1 MIFEIGLTP
10 GVIALALVLLLG
22 AGAVLG
28 LVAAAIAVLV
38 LGPRTWEAMTLPAG
52 AAFVASVG
60 YVLVSGGRVLP
71 LPSATVVAFL
81 VAFVIAWLQRDSL
94 DGADRRAQQAA
105 RAIRIVGSV
114 LAWLLGG
121 LAIGLV
127 IGAAIQSV
135 FPLLIFPLIGVL
147 IGLRS
152 ALALDRNAA
161 RVNNRASSTPEETP
175 ASAGILD
182 E

>member
-28 LVAAAIAVLV
+28 LLAAGIAVLV
-38 LGPRTWEAMTLPAG
+38 LGPRTWEAITLPAG

-60 YVLVSGGRVLP
+60 YVLLSGGRVSP
-71 LPSATVVAFL
+71 LPSATVVGFL

-94 DGADRRAQQAA
+94 DRADRRAQQAA

-127 IGAAIQSV
+127 IGAAAQSA
-135 FPLLIFPLIGVL
+135 FPLLIFPLIGIL

-152 ALALDRNAA
+152 ALVLDRNAA
-161 RVNNRASSTPEETP
+161 ASDRSSSTPEEAP
-175 ASAGILD
+175 PSAGILD

>member
-28 LVAAAIAVLV
+28 LLAAGIAVLV
-38 LGPRTWEAMTLPAG
+38 LGPRTWEAITLPAG

-60 YVLVSGGRVLP
+60 YVLLSGGRVSP
-71 LPSATVVAFL
+71 LPSATVVGFL

-152 ALALDRNAA
+152 ALVLDRNAA
-161 RVNNRASSTPEETP
+161 ANDRSSSTPEEAP
-175 ASAGILD
+175 PSAGILD

>member
-1 MIFEIGLTP
+1 MILEVGITP
-10 GVIALALVLLLG
+10 GVVALALVLLLG
-22 AGAVLG
+22 AGAVLA
-28 LVAAAIAVLV
+28 LVASAIAVSV
-38 LGPRTWEAMTLPAG
+38 LGPRSWDAMTLPAG

-60 YVLVSGGRVLP
+60 YVLLSGGRVSP

-81 VAFVIAWLQRDSL
+81 VAFVITWLQRDSL
-94 DGADRRAQQAA
+94 DSRDRRARQAA
-105 RAIRIVGSV
+105 RAIRIVGTV

-127 IGAAIQSV
+127 IGAATESA

-152 ALALDRNAA
+152 ALILDRNAA
-161 RVNNRASSTPEETP
+161 RANDRASSNQEETP
-175 ASAGILD
+175 PPAGILD

>member
-28 LVAAAIAVLV
+28 LLAAGIAVLV
-38 LGPRTWEAMTLPAG
+38 LGPRTWEAITLPAG

-60 YVLVSGGRVLP
+60 YVLLSGGRVSP
-71 LPSATVVAFL
+71 LPSATVVGFL

-94 DGADRRAQQAA
+94 DRADRRAQQAA

-127 IGAAIQSV
+127 IGAAAQSA

-147 IGLRS
+147 IGLRA
-152 ALALDRNAA
+152 ALVLDRNAA
-161 RVNNRASSTPEETP
+161 AHDRASSTPEEAP
-175 ASAGILD
+175 PSAGILD

>member
-28 LVAAAIAVLV
+28 LLAAGIAVLV
-38 LGPRTWEAMTLPAG
+38 LGPRTWEAITLPAG

-60 YVLVSGGRVLP
+60 YVLLSGGRVSP
-71 LPSATVVAFL
+71 LPSATVVGFL

-94 DGADRRAQQAA
+94 DRADRRAQQAA
-105 RAIRIVGSV
+105 RAIRIVGSI

-121 LAIGLV
+121 LVIGLV
-127 IGAAIQSV
+127 IGAATQSA

-152 ALALDRNAA
+152 ALVLDRNAA
-161 RVNNRASSTPEETP
+161 ASDRSSSTPEEAP
-175 ASAGILD
+175 PSAGILD

>member
-1 MIFEIGLTP
+1 MILEVGVTP
-10 GVIALALVLLLG
+10 GVIALVVALLLG
-22 AGAVLG
+22 IGAVIA

-38 LGPRTWEAMTLPAG
+38 LGPRRPDALTLPAG

-60 YVLVSGGRVLP
+60 YILLSGGRVSP
-71 LPSATVVAFL
+71 IPSATLVGFL

-94 DGADRRAQQAA
+94 DAQDRRARQAA
-105 RAIRIVGSV
+105 RAIRITGSV

-127 IGAAIQSV
+127 IGAATESA

-152 ALALDRNAA
+152 ALILDRNAA
-161 RVNNRASSTPEETP
+161 RANDRASSTPEETP
-175 ASAGILD
+175 PSAGILD

>member
-28 LVAAAIAVLV
+28 LLAAGIAVLV
-38 LGPRTWEAMTLPAG
+38 LGPRTWEAITLPAG

-60 YVLVSGGRVLP
+60 YVLLSGGRVSP
-71 LPSATVVAFL
+71 LPSATVVGFL

-94 DGADRRAQQAA
+94 DRADRRAQQAA

-127 IGAAIQSV
+127 IGAATQSA
-135 FPLLIFPLIGVL
+135 FPLLIFPLIGIL

-152 ALALDRNAA
+152 ALVLDRNAA
-161 RVNNRASSTPEETP
+161 ASDRSSSTPEEAP
-175 ASAGILD
+175 PSAGILD

>member
-1 MIFEIGLTP
+1 MILEIGLTP
-10 GVIALALVLLLG
+10 GVMALVLVFLLG
-22 AGAVLG
+22 AGGVVALGASAV
-28 LVAAAIAVLV
+28 AVFV
-38 LGPRTWEAMTLPAG
+38 LGPRTWDAMTLPTG
-52 AAFVASVG
+52 AAFIATVG
-60 YVLVSGGRVLP
+60 YILLSGGRVSP
-71 LPSATVVAFL
+71 LPSAIVVGVL

-94 DGADRRAQQAA
+94 DGRDRRAQQAA

-127 IGAAIQSV
+127 IGAAAQSAL
-135 FPLLIFPLIGVL
+135 PLLIFPLIGVL

-152 ALALDRNAA
+152 ALTLDRSATRANE
-161 RVNNRASSTPEETP
+161 RASVTPEETQP
-175 ASAGILD
+175 PTGILD